1 MNWIKNAL
9 RHLLGTN
16 NATPSYDT
24 LTREDVDAAMMVP
37 KARTKLIEF
46 SIQEYDRNP
55 YYKSVITKF
64 AGHIIGPV
72 PTILAMTDNED
83 ENNQVEDSHRNWLV
97 TNGVA
102 SAYRE
107 MIKKEALTGL
117 GLMLKHKK
125 DNHGIFPLELGYKVY
140 GADSLRNPW
149 DAVPE
154 DRIVNG
160 IEYDINWN
168 IVKFHFIEE
177 DIKNTP
183 YLYKYE
189 TKAYAVKDVIYWAHG
204 YDAGRLEPRPRC
216 VQAFTIYP
224 YIRRYLEAIIQGE
237 EFRTSFPMAVELD
250 PTIYGPSAKRD
261 NPPKGILRYKPN
273 IIPTLPVGAKL
284 NGIPG
289 SGSSSADKTVLLRA
303 MAGAAALCVD
313 MPANLAMA
321 DSSGSNMASAQVDIQ
336 PWKNKVEAERID
348 IEPVLRR
355 SFKDFWEAGTLVSN
369 LLPVRARARY
379 KDYFPHLYLFAGLF
393 HHPDPLKNAN
403 ARKVDLA
410 SGATTLN
417 KIYSEMGLNPRRQ
430 LTLEAKLLGISYEE
444 LVQILLTSRS
454 KEVIQIIGEPNE
466 ETN

>member
-1 MNWIKNAL
+1 MNWIRNKL
-9 RHLLGTN
+9 RHFLGTDQP
-16 NATPSYDT
+16 AQSYDT
-24 LTREDVDAAMMVP
+24 ISRETVDAAMMVP
-37 KARTKLIEF
+37 RARTKLIEF
-46 SIQEYDRNP
+46 SIQEYERNP

-64 AGHIIGPV
+64 ADHIIGPV
-72 PTILAMTDNED
+72 PTILGMTDNED
-83 ENNQVEDSHRNWLV
+83 ENNIIEDSHRNWLV
-97 TNGVA
+97 ANGVA
-102 SAYRE
+102 SSYRE
-107 MIKKEALTGL
+107 LVKKEALTGL

-125 DNHGIFPLELGYKVY
+125 ENFGIYPLQLGYKVY

-154 DRIVNG
+154 DRILNG

-168 IVKFHFIEE
+168 IVAFHFIEE

-189 TKAYAVKDVIYWAHG
+189 TKEYKVKDVIYWANG
-204 YDAGRLEPRPRC
+204 YETGRLDPRPRC

-250 PTIYGPSAKRD
+250 PQIYGPSAKRD
-261 NPPKGILRYKPN
+261 DAPRGILKYKPN

-284 NGIPG
+284 SGIPG
-289 SGSSSADKTVLLRA
+289 SGSSSADKTALLRA
-303 MAGAAALCVD
+303 LASAAALCID
-313 MPANLAMA
+313 MPSNLAMA
-321 DSSGSNMASAQVDIQ
+321 DSSNSNMAAAQVDIQ
-336 PWKNKVEAERID
+336 PWKNKVEIERID

-355 SFKDFWEAGTLVSN
+355 SFIDFWQAATLVSD
-369 LLPVRARARY
+369 LVPVKARAKY
-379 KDYFPHLYLFAGLF
+379 KSFFPHLYLFAGLF

-410 SGATTLN
+410 SGSTTLN
-417 KIYSEMGLNPRRQ
+417 KIYSELGMNPRRQ
-430 LTLEAKLLGISYEE
+430 LTLEAKLLGITYEE

-454 KEVIQIIGEPNE
+454 KEVIQIIGDPID
-466 ETN
+466 TQ